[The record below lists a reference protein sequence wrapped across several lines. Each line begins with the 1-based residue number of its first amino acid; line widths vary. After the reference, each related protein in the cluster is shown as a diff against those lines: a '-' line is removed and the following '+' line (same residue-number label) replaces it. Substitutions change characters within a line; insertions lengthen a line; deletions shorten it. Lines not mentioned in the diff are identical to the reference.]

1 MTSSH
6 LDVYKVVRE
15 TRTRYVVRVLA
26 RNSAEACR
34 KADEH
39 FAATATAPPQWGA
52 DELGRRIE
60 ATLLDKVSRED
71 ALR

>member
-6 LDVYKVVRE
+6 LDVYEVVRE

-26 RNSAEACR
+26 RTSADACR
-34 KADEH
+34 KADEQ
-39 FAATATAPPQWGA
+39 FAGHAVAAPWSA

-60 ATLLDKVSRED
+60 ATLLEKVSRED